1 MRNHIVLVV
10 VGLMMWGAGAAKA
23 DHSSPSGSVG
33 RLVYEA
39 QELGQVVRYVG
50 LNFQVLQAVDRFNYD
65 VARLADCVRATGGG
79 RGVGGPFPMGSP
91 LDDHLENPGV
101 SYQCRGQLDMAR
113 RSFYPVERYL
123 RDTNYDLP
131 QVYRQFLETR
141 ESLLT
146 IQVGGMSGPGY
157 PPYPS
162 PGPGPG
168 AAQIS
173 CVAVDSGWEEHGRG
187 HVGYGFNL
195 IQAQRMAMMECQ
207 RFHGRC
213 RIQQCR

>member
-1 MRNHIVLVV
+1 MRNQIVLVI

-23 DHSSPSGSVG
+23 DHSSPSGSVA
-33 RLVYEA
+33 RLLYEA

-79 RGVGGPFPMGSP
+79 RGVGGPFPVGSP
-91 LDDHLENPGV
+91 LDDHLENPGI

-146 IQVGGMSGPGY
+146 IQVGGMSGPG
-157 PPYPS
+157 
-162 PGPGPG
+162 PGP
-168 AAQIS
+168 AQIS
-173 CVAVDSGWEEHGRG
+173 CVAVDSFYEEHGRG
-187 HVGYGFNL
+187 HVAYGFNL

-213 RIQQCR
+213 RILQCR